1 MKDDEDESA
10 FSPLDAGS
18 AGLPATRGEGCLA
31 RFDPDELTDDM
42 GVDFSDSA
50 SFVQPEQSSP

>member
-1 MKDDEDESA
+1 MKDDEDETA

-18 AGLPATRGEGCLA
+18 AGLPPTRGEGCLA

-42 GVDFSDSA
+42 GVDFSSSA
-50 SFVQPEQSSP
+50 SLAQTEQA